1 MRLEI
6 EIPENKEKEVKG
18 VLKALGVK
26 IISNKKDLNQ
36 ETTKTTADG
45 KGSKSKKEDQI
56 NAYLNNF

>member
-18 VLKALGVK
+18 VLKALGIK
-26 IISNKKDLNQ
+26 IISNKKDLKE
-36 ETTKTTADG
+36 ETTKTTAEG
-45 KGSKSKKEDQI
+45 EGSKSKKEGQI